1 MSSFSIPLTG
11 LESSTTELNTIA
23 NNLSNMNT
31 TAFKSQSVSFS
42 DLFYQQIGS
51 SGSGDPL
58 EQGAGSQVSS
68 TSTDFTE
75 GSINSTGNNDD
86 MAIGGTTG
94 AGFFIVQNGNSDEYT
109 RDGSFTVGAAGN
121 LTTQGGLNVMGFPVV
136 GGVVN
141 TNAPL
146 TPIQLPVGS
155 AQQPAATQNL
165 AITGNLDS
173 TSAVGATASGQVQLY
188 DSLGNSYNAT
198 VTFTNTGTNTWSYDI
213 ALPAGAVGGAG
224 TGTATGT
231 LAFDANGN
239 LTSVTPTAG
248 AAVTTGGVPISFTG
262 LSDGAKNLSFNWN
275 PYNASGQ
282 GTITQ
287 FATASDAVASYDQ
300 DGYTSGE
307 YDGFTVDSSGLIS
320 ATFSNGQTSPVG
332 QIALANVVNPQG
344 LSVQGGNLYET
355 TIASGAASIG
365 VAGTG
370 GLGTIQDAALEASN
384 VNISNEFSNLIIAQ
398 QAYEASS
405 KAITTFDT
413 VSQDTINMIH

>member
-11 LESSTTELNTIA
+11 LESSTTALNTIA

-31 TAFKSQSVSFS
+31 TAFKAQDVSFS
-42 DLFYQQIGS
+42 DLFYQQVGE

-58 EQGAGSQVSS
+58 EVGAGSQVAS

-75 GSINSTGNNDD
+75 GSVNSTGNQDD
-86 MAIGGTTG
+86 MAIGGATG
-94 AGFFIVQNGNSDEYT
+94 AGFFVVQNGNSAEYT
-109 RDGSFTVGAAGN
+109 RDGSFTVSSSGN
-121 LTTQGGLNVMGFPVV
+121 LTTQGGLNVMGYPVS

-146 TPIQLPVGS
+146 APIQLPVGS

-165 AITGNLDS
+165 GITANLDS
-173 TSAVGATASGQVQLY
+173 ASPVGTTVSGQVQLY
-188 DSLGNSYNAT
+188 DSLGQSYDAN
-198 VTFTNTGTNTWSYDI
+198 VTFTNTGTNTWSYNI
-213 ALPAGAVGGAG
+213 ALPSGAAAGS
-224 TGTATGT
+224 TNTTGT
-231 LAFDANGN
+231 LTFDANGN
-239 LTSVTPTAG
+239 LTSP
-248 AAVTTGGVPISFTG
+248 AANLNGISFTG
-262 LSDGAKNLSFNWN
+262 LADGASNLNFNWN
-275 PYNASGQ
+275 LYGANNQP
-282 GTITQ
+282 TITQ
-287 FATASDAVASYDQ
+287 FATTSDVASYSQ
-300 DGYTSGE
+300 DGYASGQYE
-307 YDGFTVDSSGLIS
+307 GFTVDSSGLIS
-320 ATFSNGQTSPVG
+320 AKFSNGETAPVG
-332 QIALANVVNPQG
+332 QIALANVVNPEG
-344 LSVQGGNLYET
+344 LSVQGGNLYQT

-384 VNISNEFSNLIIAQ
+384 VNISSEFSNLIIAQ

>member
-11 LESSTTELNTIA
+11 LESSTTALNTIA
-23 NNLSNMNT
+23 NNLANMNT
-31 TAFKSQSVSFS
+31 TAFKSQDVSFS
-42 DLFYQQIGS
+42 DLFYQQIGE

-58 EQGAGSQVSS
+58 EVGAGSQVAS

-75 GSINSTGNNDD
+75 GSVTSTGNEDD
-86 MAIGGTTG
+86 MAIGGSTG
-94 AGFFIVQNGNSDEYT
+94 AGFFVVQNGNTTEYT
-109 RDGSFTVGAAGN
+109 RDGSFTLSSSGN
-121 LTTQGGLNVMGFPVV
+121 LTTQGGLNVMGYPVN
-136 GGVVN
+136 GGVVD

-165 AITGNLDS
+165 SVTANLDS
-173 TSAVGATASGQVQLY
+173 AAAVGTQVSGQVELY
-188 DSLGNSYNAT
+188 DSLGQSYDAN
-198 VTFTNTGTNTWSYDI
+198 VTFTNTGTNTWSYSVS
-213 ALPAGAVGGAG
+213 LPAGAASGEANTTGAL
-224 TGTATGT
+224 T
-231 LAFDANGN
+231 FDSNGN
-239 LTSVTPTAG
+239 LTSPATNLSG
-248 AAVTTGGVPISFTG
+248 ISFTG
-262 LSDGAKNLSFNWN
+262 LADGASNLTFNWN
-275 PYNASGQ
+275 LYGSNNQP
-282 GTITQ
+282 TITQ
-287 FATASDAVASYDQ
+287 FATTSNVASYDQ
-300 DGYTSGE
+300 DGYASGQ

-320 ATFSNGQTSPVG
+320 AQFSNGETAPVG
-332 QIALANVVNPQG
+332 QIALANVVNPEG
-344 LSVQGGNLYET
+344 LSVQGGNLYQT
-355 TIASGAASIG
+355 TLTSGAASIG

>member
-11 LESSTTELNTIA
+11 LESSTTALNTIA
-23 NNLSNMNT
+23 NNLANMNT
-31 TAFKSQSVSFS
+31 TAFKSQSASFS

-58 EQGAGSQVSS
+58 EVGAGSQVAA

-75 GSINSTGNNDD
+75 GSINSTGNASD

-94 AGFFIVQNGNSDEYT
+94 AGFFVVQDGQTAEYT
-109 RDGSFTVGAAGN
+109 RDGSFTMSPAGN
-121 LTTQGGLNVMGFPVV
+121 LTTQGGLNLMGFPVI

-146 TPIQLPVGS
+146 APIQLPVGS

-165 AITGNLDS
+165 SITGNLDS
-173 TSAVGATASGQVQLY
+173 MAPVGTVASGQIQLY
-188 DSLGNSYNAT
+188 DSLGQSYNAT
-198 VTFTNTGTNTWSYDI
+198 VTYTNTGTNAWNYSI
-213 ALPAGAVGGAG
+213 ALPAG
-224 TGTATGT
+224 TATGGT
-231 LAFDANGN
+231 NLTGALTFDSNGN
-239 LTSVTPTAG
+239 LTSPAANIAG
-248 AAVTTGGVPISFTG
+248 VSFTG
-262 LSDGAKNLSFNWN
+262 MADGASNMTFNWN
-275 PYNASGQ
+275 LYGSNNQP
-282 GTITQ
+282 TITQ
-287 FATASDAVASYDQ
+287 FASTSDAVASYNQ

-307 YDGFTVDSSGLIS
+307 YEGFTVDNSGLIS
-320 ATFSNGQTSPVG
+320 AKFSNGQTSPVG
-332 QIALANVVNPQG
+332 QLALANVVNPEG
-344 LSVQGGNLYET
+344 LSVEGGNLYQT
-355 TIASGAASIG
+355 TLASGAASIG

-370 GLGTIQDAALEASN
+370 GLGMIQDSALEASN
-384 VNISNEFSNLIIAQ
+384 VNISSEFSNLIIAQ

>member
-11 LESSTTELNTIA
+11 LKSSTTALNTIA
-23 NNLSNMNT
+23 NNLANMNT
-31 TAFKSQSVSFS
+31 TAFKSQNVSFS

-58 EQGAGSQVSS
+58 EVGAGSQVAA

-75 GSINSTGNNDD
+75 GSVNSTGNASD

-94 AGFFIVQNGNSDEYT
+94 AGFFVVQDGNTTQYT
-109 RDGSFTVGAAGN
+109 RDGSFTLSPAGN

-155 AQQPAATQNL
+155 AQQPVATQNL
-165 AITGNLDS
+165 SITGNLDS
-173 TSAVGATASGQVQLY
+173 TAAVGTQASGQVQIY
-188 DSLGNSYNAT
+188 DSLGQSYNAT
-198 VTFTNTGTNTWSYDI
+198 VTFTNTGTNTWDYSI
-213 ALPAGAVGGAG
+213 ALPAGAATGG
-224 TGTATGT
+224 TNLTGT
-231 LAFDANGN
+231 LTFDSNGN
-239 LTSVTPTAG
+239 LTSP
-248 AAVTTGGVPISFTG
+248 AANLSGISFTG
-262 LSDGAKNLSFNWN
+262 MADGASNMTFNWN
-275 PYNASGQ
+275 LYGTNNQA
-282 GTITQ
+282 TITQ
-287 FATASDAVASYDQ
+287 FATASDPVASYHQ

-307 YDGFTVDSSGLIS
+307 YEGFTVDAGGLIS
-320 ATFSNGQTSPVG
+320 AKFSNGQTSPVG
-332 QIALANVVNPQG
+332 QLALANVVNPEG
-344 LSVQGGNLYET
+344 LSVEGGNLYQT
-355 TIASGAASIG
+355 TLASGAASVG

>member
-11 LESSTTELNTIA
+11 LESSTTALNTIA
-23 NNLSNMNT
+23 NNLANMNT
-31 TAFKSQSVSFS
+31 TAFKSQDVSFS
-42 DLFYQQIGS
+42 DLFYQQIGEA
-51 SGSGDPL
+51 GSGNPL
-58 EQGAGSQVSS
+58 EVGAGSQVAS

-75 GSINSTGNNDD
+75 GSVNSTGNEDD

-94 AGFFIVQNGNSDEYT
+94 TGFFVVQDGNTTEYT
-109 RDGSFTVGAAGN
+109 RDGSFTVSSSGS
-121 LTTQGGLNVMGFPVV
+121 LTTQGGMNVMGYPVS
-136 GGVVN
+136 GGTVN

-146 TPIQLPVGS
+146 APIQLPVGS

-165 AITGNLDS
+165 AITANLDS
-173 TSAVGATASGQVQLY
+173 AAAVGTTVSGQVQLY
-188 DSLGNSYNAT
+188 DSLGQSYDAT
-198 VTFTNTGTNTWSYDI
+198 VTFTNTGTNTWSYNI
-213 ALPAGAVGGAG
+213 ALPAGTS
-224 TGTATGT
+224 TGNVNTTGT

-239 LTSVTPTAG
+239 LTSPATNVSG
-248 AAVTTGGVPISFTG
+248 ISFTG
-262 LSDGAKNLSFNWN
+262 LADGASNLTFNWN
-275 PYNASGQ
+275 LYGSNNQP
-282 GTITQ
+282 TVTQ
-287 FATASDAVASYDQ
+287 FATTSDVASYNQ
-300 DGYTSGE
+300 DGYASGQYE
-307 YDGFTVDSSGLIS
+307 GFTVDSSGLIS
-320 ATFSNGQTSPVG
+320 AKFSNGETAPVG
-332 QIALANVVNPQG
+332 QIALANVVNPEG

-355 TIASGAASIG
+355 TLASGAASIG

>member
-11 LESSTTELNTIA
+11 LESSTTALNTIA
-23 NNLSNMNT
+23 NNLANMNT
-31 TAFKSQSVSFS
+31 TAFKSQSASFS

-58 EQGAGSQVSS
+58 EVGAGSQVAA

-75 GSINSTGNNDD
+75 GSINSTGNASD

-94 AGFFIVQNGNSDEYT
+94 AGFFVVQDGKTTEYT
-109 RDGSFTVGAAGN
+109 RDGSFSISPAGN
-121 LTTQGGLNVMGFPVV
+121 LTTHGGLNVMGFPVV

-146 TPIQLPVGS
+146 APIQLPVGS
-155 AQQPAATQNL
+155 AQQPVATQNL
-165 AITGNLDS
+165 SITGNLDS
-173 TSAVGATASGQVQLY
+173 TAPVGTLASGQVQLY
-188 DSLGNSYNAT
+188 DSLGRNYNAT
-198 VTFTNTGTNTWSYDI
+198 VSFTNTGTNTWDYSI
-213 ALPAGAVGGAG
+213 ALPAGASTGG
-224 TGTATGT
+224 TNLTGT
-231 LAFDANGN
+231 LTFDSNGN
-239 LTSVTPTAG
+239 LSSPAANIAG
-248 AAVTTGGVPISFTG
+248 VSFTG
-262 LSDGAKNLSFNWN
+262 MADGASNMTFNWN
-275 PYNASGQ
+275 LYGSNNQP
-282 GTITQ
+282 TITQ
-287 FATASDAVASYDQ
+287 FATASDAVASYNQ

-307 YDGFTVDSSGLIS
+307 YEGFKVDAGGLIS
-320 ATFSNGQTSPVG
+320 AKFSNGQTSPVG
-332 QIALANVVNPQG
+332 QLALANVVNPEG
-344 LSVQGGNLYET
+344 LSVEGGNLYQT
-355 TIASGAASIG
+355 TLASGAASIG

-370 GLGTIQDAALEASN
+370 GLGMIQDSALEASN

>member
-11 LESSTTELNTIA
+11 LESSTTALNTIA
-23 NNLSNMNT
+23 NNLANMNT
-31 TAFKSQSVSFS
+31 TAFKSQDVSFS
-42 DLFYQQIGS
+42 DLFYQQIGE

-58 EQGAGSQVSS
+58 EVGAGSQVAS

-75 GSINSTGNNDD
+75 GSVNSTGNNDD

-94 AGFFIVQNGNSDEYT
+94 AGFFVVKDGNTAEYT
-109 RDGSFTVGAAGN
+109 RDGSFSVSASGQLQTE
-121 LTTQGGLNVMGFPVV
+121 GGLSVMGFPAV

-146 TPIQLPVGS
+146 VPIHLPVGS

-165 AITGNLDS
+165 SITANLDS
-173 TSAVGATASGQVQLY
+173 AATVGTQVAGQVQLY
-188 DSLGNSYNAT
+188 DSLGQSYNAT
-198 VTFTNTGTNTWSYDI
+198 VTFTNTGTNTWNYNI
-213 ALPAGAVGGAG
+213 ALPAGSATGGANL
-224 TGTATGT
+224 TGSLT
-231 LAFDANGN
+231 FDSNGN
-239 LTSVTPTAG
+239 LTSP
-248 AAVTTGGVPISFTG
+248 AANVGGISFTG
-262 LSDGAKNLSFNWN
+262 LTDGGSNMVFNWDLYGAN
-275 PYNASGQ
+275 NKP
-282 GTITQ
+282 TITQ
-287 FATASDAVASYDQ
+287 FAATSDVSSYNQ
-300 DGYTSGE
+300 DGYPSGE
-307 YDGFTVDSSGLIS
+307 YEGFTVNSNGLVS
-320 ATFSNGQTSPVG
+320 AQFSNGETSPVG
-332 QIALANVVNPQG
+332 QIALANVVNPEG
-344 LSVQGGNLYET
+344 LSVEGGNLYQT
-355 TIASGAASIG
+355 TLASGGASVG